1 MPSTSSAQRL
11 RPQLL
16 TARPCTQV
24 APATINPTW
33 ISSNVFT
40 FRGVSTAET
49 SQLEVQVRDRDQE
62 SNDPRMGLVIIPL
75 SSIGAN
81 PVLEAYPVQPTGM
94 PDDAHLSTVRDLGS
108 LTLTCHL
115 GHPAPAAYSGPPPP
129 ATTTRKASTPT
140 PTTPKKTTAAPSAP
154 ATTQS
159 PRSASLTLEP
169 STPSLPEGVPVRK
182 KSEGL
187 DGMWVPEAQAGL
199 CFAIQRNIGTCTSAE
214 PAAYAQAGQEVLRI
228 TTWNAAAGN
237 KGEYGE
243 LKGELLVWDDRKKS
257 SSWKSIQGSLE
268 TKTRLRIRQG
278 EVTKYWTKY
287 NQGCYWTKSNQGQPW
302 TMVKQMIPEPIFGD
316 WLLENASQQDDLIG
330 TAESFTLK
338 CETLYHDYLPDGCGH
353 MPRFAA
359 NSDEILEEKDG
370 HWDAYVTAIC
380 DEFQKKAWD
389 HMSITLEGH
398 ADTDRIELREE
409 GSLDEDLV
417 DLTKR
422 RAAAVEAALTA
433 KMKDVLKSLPKFEC
447 TGCGLQKKGFDPVAK
462 KTLGPSQDRR
472 VYILAHASRTES
484 SQIAAEE
491 AYGFT
496 IGMTACEAMD
506 AELCVKSQNYTAC
519 QGLCFLSD
527 DPSTYKRHAGIL
539 RIDDINPACIP
550 FPGPS
555 GEQKN
560 WLFKGW
566 HKKGKDWIQVIGRF
580 KGEDKLE
587 LEEVLV
593 APAHP
598 LDGVWTLHERGQ
610 HLGKDEFS
618 IEIKVTADGAG
629 VEGTCVS
636 DSEQYAAGATVFTV
650 DGTRSAHK
658 LELHKHAV
666 HFKGVARMSRD
677 THTER
682 VAIGVLDL
690 APGEVDAGKLTLR
703 VGEVIWAMEKR
714 PSSEKRG
721 RSWVFSKLKPI
732 PDLFDGIWNYEW
744 KPPDID
750 WSIDYYLKDLKFAP
764 NSSKL
769 DDPSIYGDSE
779 YENSEDLLTQLAK
792 LLQQQDAEAKKF
804 DRHVY
809 FTIDGHADARDVV
822 MDGAGTRLTDVDD
835 MRKLGAERAEAVQK
849 FLQSLLT
856 TVDFNM
862 KTHTSGFSEYSS
874 RFSMQPVAYVPHTPE
889 KPTSQ
894 SSHNRRVYI
903 TATFEDYGSTG
914 NGSIY
919 GFEIKHTSRLYDDF
933 DCEWKTPFRLCD
945 EKLHCE
951 WTRRLKVASG
961 EWRVASPLNGVGK
974 IVAAPSVKVSGIHGD
989 KYKTGQPILWVETV
1003 NEDAKEFTGRQLYCD
1018 GRQRKVRG
1026 KLVSEF
1032 ELEMTAEEDAGE
1044 DSDARLIDG
1053 KWHAFDGHLGI
1064 DPSIDGH
1071 WDFEFG
1077 QPGKDKNIAFCTK
1090 SRNHQVREGDQ
1101 VLRLVP
1107 NHKGADESTYTF
1119 TDCSGTFASSAL
1131 SVPCVRSGAE
1141 MTEVQGKLQRLDG
1154 DLVLELRQGEVVWR
1168 MKKEKRLTTSTTW
1181 VMKKG
1186 YGAEEFEGVWIEANI
1201 KDKYIKEKIQ
1211 EDIVKIQDQIGFDH
1225 NSDVL
1230 TEDPGTI
1237 ATIQE
1242 LAVLFYKYMRH
1253 YRARPQ
1259 SAHFTIYGN
1268 ADLDDVGYRDSDAV
1282 RNDEYLTDL
1291 SRRRAESV
1299 RDRLLVESNKLLPK
1313 GHTQPFTAND
1323 IHAMEGLGVTGIHPV
1338 TKAKVPA
1345 GHNRKV
1351 YIKAWASAD
1360 EVDEGTTQ
1368 HSQYGFA
1375 VGPVCDGEIGCNG
1388 QETAPFSEGRFFTTS
1403 NTLEYA
1409 PWESGDVVLRIDTVS
1424 YDSTTGQKSFI
1435 GYFADVTEGPVMPQP
1450 AAAANARTRILSEV
1464 EKAVEAE
1471 LEAILQRHSMKP
1483 DFEGGKWD
1491 LGEDDA
1497 PALDELAAVAQRHPG
1512 LFFRIDVHADTDARP
1527 EPREADGTPRL
1538 MELCLNRAQAVK
1550 DALVERGVAADHVDT
1565 KGSGAVG
1572 VHPLTGATVDP
1583 GLNKRV
1589 YVSTILEAEALGP
1602 GWKKVQGTL
1611 VPSMWSTAWSDLDST
1626 EQAEWMELGFGEA
1639 AWAEQSAQQ
1648 GGIPDLLIEVIEEP
1662 KEAATSRQKK
1672 LDGVWHNVILKD
1684 AGLHNKATATLKF
1697 DDEITITT
1705 AGNGTGQG
1713 DSNGD
1718 VTVGGTKYL
1727 AKKGGG
1733 KVLDIETIVVT
1744 PKVGLGGTTQYEI
1757 SFTGTFIF
1765 HEEGDG
1771 ITIKTKDGETHAH
1784 LQSEAVRLLKSGRIP
1799 TTGTLTETEDG
1810 RPMLKLVAGEV
1821 MLEMVMKNSAA
1832 PTSWRMSKRQPLPCY
1847 FDGIWRHDNSKVLE
1861 AREVARENLRQEC
1874 IIEINALLNDD
1885 TTDFIANCAELD
1897 LTSLK
1902 VLETAGDL
1910 DGQQI
1915 TTLDKLVDVVKVYGD
1930 KSVYGRQLYFKIQGF
1945 ADTGVRGVEQTD
1957 PFLLELGLERSIT
1970 VRNTLLEKFR
1980 RKYES
1985 TIDIESRLTLNKAS
1999 TAEHD
2004 PRDGTPLP
2012 AGFNRRVYVQ
2022 PYFPPL
2028 DIVGQPSYQYEIK
2041 CTSMF
2046 CSGDVAT
2053 ARALDLRA
2061 FARCVVGDDFSGDA
2075 TYGPVMPQPAAG
2087 PVMPQPAAAV
2097 CVPEKMVAQPPPIS
2111 NVKHQSDGRCYYDR
2125 NPLPPIYPD
2134 TGKFPFMMIVQEV
2147 TGDSFKGMQY
2157 QGGKWIK
2164 IKATLLKGS
2173 SASPR
2178 LLVTPVTPEEGQVWA
2193 PVPEPQPQ
2201 PEPEPELELEP
2212 EPEC

>member
-1 MPSTSSAQRL
+1 MPITSSAQL

-33 ISSNVFT
+33 TSSNVFT
-40 FRGVSTAET
+40 FRGVSTAKT

-81 PVLEAYPVQPTGM
+81 PVLEAYPVKPTGM
-94 PDDAHLSTVRDLGS
+94 PDDAHLSTARDLGS

-115 GHPAPAAYSGPPPP
+115 GPPAAGAYSGPPPP
-129 ATTTRKASTPT
+129 PAPTTHEASAPTTRKAPAPTTRKAPTPT
-140 PTTPKKTTAAPSAP
+140 PTTPKKTTAVSAAPSAP

-169 STPSLPEGVPVRK
+169 STPSLPEGVPTRK

-187 DGMWVPEAQAGL
+187 DGMWVPEQAGL

-228 TTWNAAAGN
+228 TTWNAVAGN

-257 SSWKSIQGSLE
+257 PSWKSIQGSLE

-287 NQGCYWTKSNQGQPW
+287 NQGQPW

-316 WLLENASQQDDLIG
+316 WLLENVLENESQQDDLIE
-330 TAESFTLK
+330 TAESFTK
-338 CETLYHDYLPDGCGH
+338 RCETLYHEKLPPGCGH

-359 NSDEILEEKDG
+359 NSDEILEEKGG
-370 HWDAYVTAIC
+370 HWDDYVTAIC
-380 DEFQKKAWD
+380 HEFQKREWD

-433 KMKDVLKSLPKFEC
+433 KMKDKLKSLPKFEC
-447 TGCGLQKKGFDPVAK
+447 TGCGLQKKGFDPVEE
-462 KTLGPSQDRR
+462 KTLGPGEDRR
-472 VYILAHASRTES
+472 VYILAHASARLDRRYPGS
-484 SQIAAEE
+484 SLQAKQ

-506 AELCVKSQNYTAC
+506 AELCVRSQNYTAC

-527 DPSTYKRHAGIL
+527 DPSNYKRHDGIL
-539 RIDDINPACIP
+539 RIDDINPSYIP

-555 GEQKN
+555 GVQTRSSVYFTIDGVHTRSAEPLN

-566 HKKGKDWIQVIGRF
+566 HKKGKDWIPVIGRL
-580 KGEDKLE
+580 KGDDKLE

-593 APAHP
+593 ASAHP

-650 DGTRSAHK
+650 DGTHREHK

-666 HFKGVARMSRD
+666 HFKGVACMSRD

-682 VAIGVLDL
+682 VAIGALDL

-703 VGEVIWAMEKR
+703 VGEVIWAMEKT
-714 PSSEKRG
+714 PKRG

-750 WSIDYYLKDLKFAP
+750 CSMDIDHYLKNLKFAP

-779 YENSEDLLTQLAK
+779 YENGEDLLTQLAQ

-822 MDGAGTRLTDVDD
+822 LDGAGTRLTDTADL
-835 MRKLGAERAEAVQK
+835 RKLGAERAEAVQK

-919 GFEIKHTSRLYDDF
+919 GFEIKHTSRLCDDF

-974 IVAAPSVKVSGIHGD
+974 CVAAPSMKVSGIHGD

-1053 KWHAFDGHLGI
+1053 KWHAFNGHLGI

-1141 MTEVQGKLQRLDG
+1141 MTEVQGKLVELDG

-1168 MKKEKRLTTSTTW
+1168 MKKEKKETTSTTW

-1186 YGAEEFEGVWIEANI
+1186 YGAEEFEGVWIEASV
-1201 KDKYIKEKIQ
+1201 KDKYIKEKIE

-1225 NSDVL
+1225 NSDAL

-1259 SAHFTIYGN
+1259 RAHFTIYGN
-1268 ADLDDVGYRDSDAV
+1268 ADLDDAGYRDSDAV

-1299 RDRLLVESNKLLPK
+1299 RDRLLVESNKLLPT

-1323 IHAMEGLGVTGIHPV
+1323 IHVMEGLGVTGIHPV

-1345 GHNRKV
+1345 GQNRKV

-1360 EVDEGTTQ
+1360 EVDVGTTQ

-1375 VGPVCDGEIGCNG
+1375 VGPVCDCEIGCCG

-1435 GYFADVTEGPVMPQP
+1435 GYCADVTEGPVMPQP
-1450 AAAANARTRILSEV
+1450 TAAANARTRILSEV

-1483 DFEGGKWD
+1483 DFEAMSSD

-1497 PALDELAAVAQRHPG
+1497 PVLDELAAVAKKHPG
-1512 LFFRIDVHADTDARP
+1512 LFFRIDGHADTSKRP
-1527 EPREADGTPRL
+1527 EPLGEDGKPAL
-1538 MELCLNRAQAVK
+1538 MQLCLNRAQAVK
-1550 DALVERGVAADHVDT
+1550 DALVERGVAADHIDT
-1565 KGSGAVG
+1565 KGSGAIG
-1572 VHPLTGATVDP
+1572 VHPLTGAPVDK

-1626 EQAEWMELGFGEA
+1626 QQAEWTELGFGEA
-1639 AWAEQSAQQ
+1639 AWAEKSAQQ

-1697 DDEITITT
+1697 DDEITIRI
-1705 AGNGTGQG
+1705 AGDGTGQG
-1713 DSNGD
+1713 DSNGG

-1771 ITIKTKDGETHAH
+1771 ITIKTKDGETHTH

-1810 RPMLKLVAGEV
+1810 RPMLK
-1821 MLEMVMKNSAA
+1821 
-1832 PTSWRMSKRQPLPCY
+1832 
-1847 FDGIWRHDNSKVLE
+1847 
-1861 AREVARENLRQEC
+1861 
-1874 IIEINALLNDD
+1874 
-1885 TTDFIANCAELD
+1885 
-1897 LTSLK
+1897 
-1902 VLETAGDL
+1902 
-1910 DGQQI
+1910 
-1915 TTLDKLVDVVKVYGD
+1915 
-1930 KSVYGRQLYFKIQGF
+1930 
-1945 ADTGVRGVEQTD
+1945 
-1957 PFLLELGLERSIT
+1957 
-1970 VRNTLLEKFR
+1970 
-1980 RKYES
+1980 
-1985 TIDIESRLTLNKAS
+1985 
-1999 TAEHD
+1999 
-2004 PRDGTPLP
+2004 
-2012 AGFNRRVYVQ
+2012 
-2022 PYFPPL
+2022 
-2028 DIVGQPSYQYEIK
+2028 
-2041 CTSMF
+2041 
-2046 CSGDVAT
+2046 
-2053 ARALDLRA
+2053 
-2061 FARCVVGDDFSGDA
+2061 
-2075 TYGPVMPQPAAG
+2075 
-2087 PVMPQPAAAV
+2087 
-2097 CVPEKMVAQPPPIS
+2097 
-2111 NVKHQSDGRCYYDR
+2111 
-2125 NPLPPIYPD
+2125 
-2134 TGKFPFMMIVQEV
+2134 
-2147 TGDSFKGMQY
+2147 
-2157 QGGKWIK
+2157 
-2164 IKATLLKGS
+2164 
-2173 SASPR
+2173 
-2178 LLVTPVTPEEGQVWA
+2178 
-2193 PVPEPQPQ
+2193 
-2201 PEPEPELELEP
+2201 
-2212 EPEC
+2212 